1 MSNFALLLV
10 CLLAGVLLKRLPT
23 FPADTHKGLNA
34 FIIYI
39 ALPAVALKY
48 IPTMQF
54 SWAML
59 IPFLVG
65 GVILLMALLFFKLLS
80 FFWRI
85 DRASLGCLVLTCGLG
100 NTSFVGFPMVVALY
114 GATGLSVAVLVDQ
127 GTFLALAIGG
137 VSVAMVFS
145 SGKIDSAVILKK
157 LLYFPP
163 FIAFVAALLL
173 VPMGGLGKEVQ
184 EVLDKL
190 ASTLTPL
197 ALVSVGLQLKFEKNT
212 FQWDL
217 LAVGLFFKL
226 VIAPFVFYVFY
237 FLILNQKDLTAKVV
251 IAEAAMAPMV
261 TASILAVEYKLNPTL
276 ANLFVGIGIPFSL
289 LTVLGWW
296 WFLGY

>member
-10 CLLAGVLLKRLPT
+10 CLLVGILLKCLPT
-23 FPADTHKGLNA
+23 FPADTYKGLNT

-48 IPTMQF
+48 IPAMVF
-54 SWAML
+54 AWEML
-59 IPFLVG
+59 IPFLAG
-65 GVILLMALLFFKLLS
+65 GVILLLAILFFRLLS
-80 FFWRI
+80 LFWKI
-85 DRASLGCLVLTCGLG
+85 DQASLGCLILTCGLG

-114 GATGLSVAVLVDQ
+114 GTVGLSAAVLVDQ

-145 SGKIDSAVILKK
+145 SGKVEHKVIFKK
-157 LLYFPP
+157 LIYFPP
-163 FIAFVAALLL
+163 FIAFLVALGLIPL
-173 VPMGGLGKEVQ
+173 GGVGTTLQ
-184 EVLDKL
+184 EILTQL
-190 ASTLTPL
+190 ANTLTPL
-197 ALVSVGLQLKFEKNT
+197 ALVSVGLQLKFEREA

-226 VIAPFVFYVFY
+226 ILAPLVFYVLY
-237 FLILNQKDLTAKVV
+237 FMLLNQKDLTAKVV

-276 ANLFVGIGIPFSL
+276 ANLFVGLGIPLSL
-289 LTVLGWW
+289 LTVVGWW
-296 WFLGY
+296 WVLGY